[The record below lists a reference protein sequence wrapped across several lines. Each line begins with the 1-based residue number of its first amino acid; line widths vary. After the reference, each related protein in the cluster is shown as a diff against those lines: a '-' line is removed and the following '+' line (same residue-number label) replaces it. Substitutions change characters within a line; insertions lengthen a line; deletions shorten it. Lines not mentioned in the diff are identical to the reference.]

1 LSSSVSATVGQVT
14 IMAAAPFQV
23 GGIER
28 LTWSVFD
35 ALSEQLGPSRVGMV
49 ALVGPS
55 EEVPLPNDP
64 RMLYRG
70 PSRLTLRSKI
80 RFATRGV
87 LRTASRGRPAFLCLH
102 VNQAQVA
109 MVARLLYRTPYAVW
123 AHGSEVWS
131 PMQPLP
137 LLALRGADL
146 VLCSSEYTRTQVV
159 NRQGVQPTK
168 TLAIRPPISREC
180 STRAAAAATSA
191 AETTPVIL
199 SVGRVSVNARYKGYD
214 TVIRALP
221 RIARQTPSVR
231 YRIVG
236 PGDGYP
242 VLASLAERTGVAE
255 HVDLIGPVDDERLW
269 QEFEGARVF
278 ALPSRSGRGDEG
290 EGLGISYVEAA
301 AFARPVVASRARGA
315 AEAVVDGVTGRV
327 VDPDDVEQ
335 VASALLP
342 FLLEPSE
349 AERMGVAGRER
360 VLAEFAPDV
369 FAKRLLAS
377 LREAGIVSGSSPRP

>member
-1 LSSSVSATVGQVT
+1 MVPPPGGRQVT
-14 IMAAAPFQV
+14 IMAAAPFEV

-28 LTWSVFD
+28 LTWSVYD
-35 ALSEQLGPSRVGMV
+35 TLSEQLGPSRVGMV

-55 EEVPLPNDP
+55 EEVPLADDP
-64 RMLYRG
+64 RLLYLG
-70 PSRLTLRSKI
+70 PSRLTLRSKV
-80 RFATRGV
+80 RFTVRGV
-87 LRTASRGRPAFLCLH
+87 LGTASRNRSTFLCMH

-109 MVARLLYRTPYAVW
+109 MVARLFYRTPYAVW

-131 PMQPLP
+131 AMQPLP
-137 LLALRGADL
+137 LLALRRADL
-146 VLCSSEYTRTQVV
+146 VLCSSEYTRTRVV
-159 NRQGVQPTK
+159 KRHGVPPTK
-168 TLAIRPPISREC
+168 ALAIHPPISRKG
-180 STRAAAAATSA
+180 SARAAAAATSA
-191 AETTPVIL
+191 AETSPVIL
-199 SVGRVSVNARYKGYD
+199 SVGRVSEDARYKGYD
-214 TVIRALP
+214 TMIRALP
-221 RIARQTPSVR
+221 RIARGVPAVR

-242 VLASLAERTGVAE
+242 ALASLAKRMGVAA
-255 HVDLIGPVDDERLW
+255 HVDLIGRVDDERLW
-269 QEFEGARVF
+269 QEFEEARVF

-301 AFARPVVASRARGA
+301 AFARPVVASRVRGA

-327 VDPDDVEQ
+327 VDPEDVEE
-335 VASALLP
+335 VANALLP

-369 FAKRLLAS
+369 FARRLLAS
-377 LREAGIVSGSSPRP
+377 LRDAGIVSGTAPRP